1 MSKTQSL
8 NSLASTPPSGEFP
21 WLATRRSNFL
31 AAFENFWSDRVFWLL
46 LGLDAYKH
54 SGKLMDASRIPPP
67 ENLTQPEKSAKF
79 A

>member
-1 MSKTQSL
+1 MSRTNPEKETQ
-8 NSLASTPPSGEFP
+8 ACDFFDEFL
-21 WLATRRSNFL
+21 WLATRKSNFL
-31 AAFENFWSDRVFWLL
+31 AAFENFWNDRVFRLL